1 MLGIGGESWAVKEQV
16 VFCNQEGEA
25 LKGDLHLPSG
35 QLPVPVVVI
44 CHGFLGSRR
53 GGGRAV
59 RLADFLSKAGYA
71 VLLFDFAGSGDS
83 EGDFA
88 AATLTKNVGDLR
100 SALNYLEGR
109 GFSNFIVLGRSFGGN
124 AALVA
129 ADQDPRVRGVCLW
142 STPADMGKVLE
153 KILGEQN
160 WRKLQNGEAIVFE
173 DGNRSYRK
181 DAVFLRDLK
190 KYRMPAVAARI
201 SPRPLLLVHGTADE
215 LVPVDDAQLLF
226 QQAGEPKELVL
237 LPGADHHLSAHQVE
251 AGRATLNWL
260 QQYFN
265 TPG

>member
-1 MLGIGGESWAVKEQV
+1 MKEQV
-16 VFCNQEGEA
+16 VFLNRDGEA
-25 LKGDLHLPSG
+25 LKGDLYLPSG
-35 QLPVPVVVI
+35 QLPTPVVVI
-44 CHGFLGSRR
+44 CHGFLGTRR

-59 RLADFLSKAGYA
+59 RLAEFLAEAGYA
-71 VLLFDFAGSGDS
+71 VLIFDFAGSGDS

-88 AATLTKNVGDLR
+88 TATLTKNVGDLH
-100 SALNYLEGR
+100 SALNYLEER
-109 GFSNFIVLGRSFGGN
+109 GFSTFIVLGRSFGGN

-129 ADQDPRVRGVCLW
+129 ADQDHRIRGVCLW
-142 STPADMGKVLE
+142 STPADMSEVVE
-153 KILGEQN
+153 RILGEQN
-160 WRKLQNGEAIVFE
+160 WLKLQNGEAVVFD
-173 DGNRSYRK
+173 DGYRSYRK

-190 KYRMPAVAARI
+190 EYRMPAIAARI

-215 LVPVDDAQLLF
+215 LVPVDNARLLF

-251 AGRATLNWL
+251 AGRATLKWL